1 MELALPVQEGWGTPM
16 ERLTTVHLA
25 MSQEA
30 TKRATPQGASKAVP
44 MVQSTTPQ
52 LIKAVP
58 MVRLDTPQGLEI
70 DAFSNIGAGLGL
82 GDVESASKGLGN
94 VRSAAKS
101 SGSTKAGDTG
111 DGRSLSDVIQGN
123 IDGSLGVNAWVA
135 G

>member
-44 MVQSTTPQ
+44 MV
-52 LIKAVP
+52 
-58 MVRLDTPQGLEI
+58 RLDTPQGLEMYEVT

-101 SGSTKAGDTG
+101 SGSTQAGNTS